1 MRSIKPGSS
10 KPGSS
15 KPVRHSLPL
24 VAAFGALLAA
34 VAPAQATGT
43 AHTVDGRT
51 LTGSFAVA
59 VDGTAQ
65 ITGEAGATK
74 IDVDELLSFERADA
88 KPRKVQV
95 EGRVWLRSGL
105 ELPAKKLSGRAA
117 ADGKPAILIVRLP
130 SGLNIE
136 VPISTVRA
144 IRQGG
149 LQRPQPSLFSED
161 LESPPA
167 NNDLIYVV
175 KNGKAQRSSVEVSS
189 ISAKSIDF
197 KLRGEAY
204 EFELSGIAAVVF
216 GANTGFA
223 PDRQPRPR
231 VAVSLTTG
239 ERIEGKILSMGEH
252 LRCRIDEGFVL
263 DVPMRNLHRIDVSS
277 DKLVWM
283 SELTPKVE
291 QTPAFDR
298 VWPWHTDRSIAGLG
312 FDLAGTHYDRGLGLV
327 PYTKLTYDLS
337 GRFDMF
343 EAMIG
348 IDDRGGPEAHAIFRV
363 FVDGKQ
369 VFESKP
375 MTRGL
380 QPQALRIDLNKAKAL
395 VLEVDFGKNY
405 DLGDFCAF
413 ADARVVQK

>member
-1 MRSIKPGSS
+1 M
-10 KPGSS
+10 
-15 KPVRHSLPL
+15 
-24 VAAFGALLAA
+24 
-34 VAPAQATGT
+34 TGT
-43 AHTVDGRT
+43 
-51 LTGSFAVA
+51 FAVA
-59 VDGTAQ
+59 EDGTGTV
-65 ITGEAGATK
+65 TGEAGETK
-74 IDVDELLSFERADA
+74 LDVAELLSFERADA

-95 EGRVWLRSGL
+95 ENRVWLRSGL
-105 ELPAKKLSGRAA
+105 ELPAKRLSGRAA
-117 ADGKPAILIVRLP
+117 ADGQPAMLIMRLP

-136 VPISTVRA
+136 VPMSTVRA

-149 LQRPQPSLFSED
+149 LQRPQPNLFPED
-161 LESPPA
+161 LDSPPS

-175 KNGKAQRSSVEVSS
+175 KNGKATRSSVS
-189 ISAKSIDF
+189 ITSLSAKSMDF
-197 KLRGEAY
+197 DMRGSSY
-204 EFELSGIAAVVF
+204 EFELSAIAAMVF

-231 VAVSLTTG
+231 ATISLTTG
-239 ERIEGKILSMGEH
+239 ERIEGKILSMGEN
-252 LRCRIDEGFVL
+252 LRCRIDEGFVI
-263 DVPMRNLHRIDVSS
+263 DVPMRNLHRIDVAS

-283 SELTPKVE
+283 SELTPGVE

-298 VWPWHTDRSIAGLG
+298 VWPWHNDRSIAGLG
-312 FDLAGTHYDRGLGLV
+312 FDLAGTHFERGLGLV
-327 PYTKLTYDLS
+327 PRTKLTYDLS

-375 MTRGL
+375 MTRGQ
-380 QPQALRIDLNKAKAL
+380 QPHALRIDLNKAKAL
-395 VLEVDFGKNY
+395 ALEVDFGKNY

>member
-1 MRSIKPGSS
+1 MRST
-10 KPGSS
+10 
-15 KPVRHSLPL
+15 KPVVFSLPL
-24 VAAFGALLAA
+24 VAALGALLAA
-34 VAPAQATGT
+34 VAPAQAAGT
-43 AHTVDGRT
+43 ARTVDGRT
-51 LTGSFAVA
+51 LTGTLAVA
-59 VDGTAQ
+59 ADGTATV
-65 ITGEAGATK
+65 TGEAGETK
-74 IDVDELLSFERADA
+74 IEVAELLSFKRTDA

-95 EGRVWLRSGL
+95 ENRVWLRSGL
-105 ELPAKKLSGRAA
+105 ELPAKKLSGRLA
-117 ADGKPAILIVRLP
+117 ADGKPAMLIVRLP

-149 LQRPQPSLFSED
+149 LQRPQPNLFAED

-175 KNGKAQRSSVEVSS
+175 KDGKSRRTSVEVKGFT
-189 ISAKSIDF
+189 AKSIDF
-197 KLRGEAY
+197 NLRGDEY
-204 EFELSGIAAVVF
+204 EFDLGAIAGVVF
-216 GANTGFA
+216 GANTGFP
-223 PDRQPRPR
+223 PDRQARPR
-231 VAVSLTTG
+231 VEVSLTTG
-239 ERIEGKILSMGEH
+239 ERIEGKILSMGES
-252 LRCRIDEGFVL
+252 LRCRIDEGSVVE
-263 DVPMRNLHRIDVSS
+263 VPIRNLHRIQVSS

-283 SELTPKVE
+283 SELKPKVE

-298 VWPWHTDRSIAGLG
+298 VWPWHNDRSIAGPG
-312 FDLAGTHYDRGLGLV
+312 FDLGGKHFERGLGLV
-327 PYTKLTYDLS
+327 PRTKLTYDLS

-363 FVDGKQ
+363 LVDGKQ

-375 MTRGL
+375 MTRG
-380 QPQALRIDLNKAKAL
+380 QAPHELRIDLNKAKSL

-413 ADARVVQK
+413 ADARVVQT

>member
-1 MRSIKPGSS
+1 M
-10 KPGSS
+10 
-15 KPVRHSLPL
+15 
-24 VAAFGALLAA
+24 
-34 VAPAQATGT
+34 
-43 AHTVDGRT
+43 DGRT
-51 LTGSFAVA
+51 LTGTLAVA
-59 VDGTAQ
+59 EDGIAT
-65 ITGEAGATK
+65 ITGEAGETK
-74 IDVDELLSFERADA
+74 IDVGELLSFERADA

-95 EGRVWLRSGL
+95 ENRVWLRSGL
-105 ELPAKKLSGRAA
+105 ELPAKKLSGRVA
-117 ADGKPAILIVRLP
+117 ADGQPAILIVRLP
-130 SGLNIE
+130 AGLNVE
-136 VPISTVRA
+136 VPLSTVRA

-149 LQRPQPSLFSED
+149 LQRPQPNLFPQD
-161 LESPPA
+161 LEAPPA

-175 KNGKAQRSSVEVSS
+175 KDGKAQRSSVTVAS
-189 ISAKSIDF
+189 ITAKSIEF
-197 KLRGEAY
+197 GLRGSAY
-204 EFELSGIAAVVF
+204 DFELSGIAAVVF

-231 VAVSLTTG
+231 AAISLTTG
-239 ERIEGKILSMGEH
+239 ERIEGKILSLGES
-252 LRCRIDEGFVL
+252 LRCRIDEGFVI

-298 VWPWHTDRSIAGLG
+298 VWPWHTDRSIAGPG
-312 FDLAGTHYDRGLGLV
+312 FDLAGTHFERGLGLV

-363 FVDGKQ
+363 LADGKQ

-375 MTRGL
+375 MTRGQRPL
-380 QPQALRIDLNKAKAL
+380 ALRIDLNKAKAL

-413 ADARVVQK
+413 ADARVVQR

>member
-1 MRSIKPGSS
+1 VRSIKPGSI
-10 KPGSS
+10 

-24 VAAFGALLAA
+24 VAALGALLAV
-34 VAPAQATGT
+34 VAPAQAAGT
-43 AHTVDGRT
+43 ARTVDGRT
-51 LTGSFAVA
+51 LIGTFAVA
-59 VDGTAQ
+59 EDGTATV
-65 ITGEAGATK
+65 TGEAGETK
-74 IDVDELLSFERADA
+74 IDVAELLSFERADA

-95 EGRVWLRSGL
+95 ESRVWLRSGL

-117 ADGKPAILIVRLP
+117 ADGKPAILILRLP
-130 SGLNIE
+130 SGLNLE
-136 VPISTVRA
+136 VPMSTVQA

-149 LQRPQPSLFSED
+149 LQRPQPSLFAQD
-161 LESPPA
+161 LQTPPS

-175 KNGKAQRSSVEVSS
+175 KNGKAQRSSVEVASLTAES
-189 ISAKSIDF
+189 IAF
-197 KLRGEAY
+197 ELRGDSY
-204 EFELSGIAAVVF
+204 DFELSGIAAVVF
-216 GANTGFA
+216 GVNTGFP

-239 ERIEGKILSMGEH
+239 ERIEGKILSMGAN
-252 LRCRIDEGFVL
+252 LRCRIDEGYVL

-298 VWPWHTDRSIAGLG
+298 VWPWHTDRSIAGPG
-312 FDLAGTHYDRGLGLV
+312 FDLAGTHFERGLGLV
-327 PYTKLTYDLS
+327 PHTKLTYDLS

-348 IDDRGGPEAHAIFRV
+348 IDDRGGPEAHAVFRV
-363 FVDGKQ
+363 LVDGKL

-375 MTRGL
+375 MTRGQ
-380 QPQALRIDLNKAKAL
+380 QPHELRIDLNKAKAL

-413 ADARVVQK
+413 ADARVVQSE

>member
-1 MRSIKPGSS
+1 MRSTTPE
-10 KPGSS
+10 PTQRA
-15 KPVRHSLPL
+15 RHSLSL
-24 VAAFGALLAA
+24 VAALGALLAA

-43 AHTVDGRT
+43 ARTVDGRT
-51 LTGSFAVA
+51 LTGTFAVA
-59 VDGTAQ
+59 ADGTATV
-65 ITGEAGATK
+65 TGEAGETK
-74 IDVDELLSFERADA
+74 LEIAEVLSFERAGA

-95 EGRVWLRSGL
+95 ENRVWLRSGT

-117 ADGKPAILIVRLP
+117 ADGQPAMLIVRLP

-149 LQRPQPSLFSED
+149 LQRPQPNLFPED
-161 LESPPA
+161 LETPPA
-167 NNDLIYVV
+167 NNDLIYIVSD
-175 KNGKAQRSSVEVSS
+175 GKAQRSSVTVTS
-189 ISAKSIDF
+189 ITQKSIDF
-197 KLRGEAY
+197 QLRGKPY
-204 EFELSGIAAVVF
+204 DFESSGIAAVVF
-216 GANTGFA
+216 GANTGFP

-231 VAVSLTTG
+231 AVVSLTTG
-239 ERIEGKILSMGEH
+239 ESIEGKILSMGES
-252 LRCRIDEGFVL
+252 LRCRLDEGFVI
-263 DVPMRNLHRIDVSS
+263 DVPTRYLHRIDVSS

-283 SELTPKVE
+283 SELKPNVE

-298 VWPWHTDRSIAGLG
+298 VWPWHNNRSIAGPG
-312 FDLAGTHYDRGLGLV
+312 FDLAGTHFERGLGMV
-327 PYTKLTYDLS
+327 PRTKLTYDLS

-363 FVDGKQ
+363 HVDGKM

-375 MTRGL
+375 MTRG
-380 QPQALRIDLNKAKAL
+380 QPAHELHIELNKAKAL
-395 VLEVDFGKNY
+395 MLEVDFGKNY